1 MCSWGRTDSRALDIN
16 IIDSLLL
23 DDDCRVRVPQ
33 FHFVGPT
40 VSHSRRIRVDH
51 VLRLHQG
58 LDLNI
63 WVELDVLMVPMIVL
77 FCRVFN
83 NIVTHLPESAS
94 LVNFAARKQWL

>member
-1 MCSWGRTDSRALDIN
+1 
-16 IIDSLLL
+16 LLL
-23 DDDCRVRVPQ
+23 DDDCGVGVPQ

-51 VLRLHQG
+51 VLRLHYG

-63 WVELDVLMVPMIVL
+63 WVELNELMVLMILL

-83 NIVTHLPESAS
+83 NIVSHVRERTS
-94 LVNFAARKQWL
+94 LVNFAV

>member
-1 MCSWGRTDSRALDIN
+1 M
-16 IIDSLLL
+16 LL

-51 VLRLHQG
+51 ILRLHQG

-63 WVELDVLMVPMIVL
+63 WVELNELMVLMIVL

-83 NIVTHLPESAS
+83 NIVSHVRERAS
-94 LVNFAARKQWL
+94 LVNFAA